1 MELEDLRIVVL
12 DERESGKL
20 TSISADIFEKG
31 QLRLREL
38 YSEAQSVDNF
48 LTDRG
53 SDLMREID
61 SLKVTL
67 NDISRERF
75 KKILKMAIGQ
85 MDTHYVDPL
94 DLRKMI
100 PEEREMYD
108 EIQAAIT
115 ACRHALIDGASPK
128 RTPVVRTVLPPAE
141 EEVEIEVE
149 EEVPAPCPTLQ
160 PDEEILPEEPEL
172 PETAGGYDLVHI
184 LDDIEPFMG
193 TDGRIYS
200 LIKDDLVSL
209 PLGNAQ
215 VLYERNIALN
225 IKVSK

>member
-149 EEVPAPCPTLQ
+149 EEVPAPCPPTLQ

-172 PETAGGYDLVHI
+172 PETAGGDMTWFISLMISNLLWGGLTEEYIVL
-184 LDDIEPFMG
+184 LKMTWSRFLWGGMRRYFM
-193 TDGRIYS
+193 
-200 LIKDDLVSL
+200 
-209 PLGNAQ
+209 NAT
-215 VLYERNIALN
+215 
-225 IKVSK
+225 